1 MILAP
6 QGGPPNH
13 WISLQLEGT
22 KSNRLALNARVTTT
36 AGELVQTGEVLSGG
50 SYLSQNDLRIHFG
63 LGSHDRADKLEIH
76 WPDGTKQTFTNVSA
90 DHLYQVTEG
99 KDIVR
104 ECDMVHSF
112 VCYWISKTIC
122 AESTV
127 DGVLVRSLSAMY
139 CSTSD

>member
-99 KDIVR
+99 KDIVP
-104 ECDMVHSF
+104 
-112 VCYWISKTIC
+112 
-122 AESTV
+122 V
-127 DGVLVRSLSAMY
+127 DYAHP
-139 CSTSD
+139 